1 MSKGGEGSEE
11 RQEEGKESTDPWTRC
26 AFGANLPAKALSS
39 LSASGIYLTLSLP
52 ARQSKAARGERGE
65 ERGEVGRRE
74 EEGSL
79 TWHCLVRHNLC
90 FDFCLWHAATIGN
103 GFWFVSWLRLAT

>member
-1 MSKGGEGSEE
+1 MKRGK

-52 ARQSKAARGERGE
+52 EPEQGSKRRE
-65 ERGEVGRRE
+65 ERGKGKKE
-74 EEGSL
+74 EERSKGKE
-79 TWHCLVRHNLC
+79 
-90 FDFCLWHAATIGN
+90 TI
-103 GFWFVSWLRLAT
+103 